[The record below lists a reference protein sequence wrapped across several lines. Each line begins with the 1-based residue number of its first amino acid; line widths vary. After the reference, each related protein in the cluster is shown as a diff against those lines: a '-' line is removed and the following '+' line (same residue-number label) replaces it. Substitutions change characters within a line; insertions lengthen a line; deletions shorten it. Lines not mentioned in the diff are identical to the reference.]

1 MELTM
6 KQKGIITLIGGFML
20 ELVTGTA
27 FLWGQFNVYITSYFR
42 QKDDSGLELSV
53 GGAIFPVMMASL
65 ALGIPMGIKGIKF
78 FGSARLCCIFCSF
91 FASLSVF
98 VASYTQKFW
107 QFVLIY
113 GVLHGIAQGAVYFI
127 PIYMGYLFFPTNKGM
142 VSGIVTCGFALTSF
156 AFGMIFNAIVNPDG
170 LVQIQ
175 DSDGFSYF
183 QGPSAQVAKNVPQ
196 SLRKLSYMYV
206 CIAFFSSLLILYHPN
221 QIGEEE
227 KRLKLELKNKQE
239 EKKILEQNVSRLQK
253 RDEQLIPNSEQI
265 NTDKVEN
272 KQNEQSSLRKSIQLF
287 NKTIGIVDLEQQ
299 VIQKKIELTQKQE
312 KQQSYHIIL
321 PHQNIQNDKE
331 FQKYNQLFQ
340 NQMYSNTNQKKN
352 YNENEQSVNYENNS
366 LLRVVSKD
374 IKVMDL
380 NKRIVS
386 ITQND
391 DRVQDKPQH
400 TNELVQDSSIDHIS
414 KIHEDINQKE
424 NQVQDELQ
432 SFFSLE
438 MEIERLNKLGAP
450 SVLVAFKQTQLYVSF
465 LLGILAIGFGV
476 LINGNYKSIAKDY
489 GFTNDSYQTLVGS
502 LGGIANGF
510 SRPLWASLLDKFSFK
525 HILNVILA
533 IQIVCIFTMRF
544 TSISQ
549 IFFIAWVFITHMT
562 MGAVLGMWP
571 VLSAQLNG
579 VKVGS
584 QLFGLYWFGFSV
596 ATMIQFL
603 IVLVLK
609 KSIGFD
615 NIYYIYAVQAILS
628 VLIISFYP
636 FKVNWSKY
644 YMIKQKKLELPTQN
658 NDNQLK
664 EIQQKS

>member
-1 MELTM
+1 MELAM

-20 ELVTGTA
+20 ELVTGTV

-53 GGAIFPVMMASL
+53 GGAIFPVMTASL

-98 VASYTQKFW
+98 VVSYTQKFW

-127 PIYMGYLFFPTNKGM
+127 PIYMGYLFFPTNKRM
-142 VSGIVTCGFALTSF
+142 VSGIVTCGFALISF
-156 AFGMIFNAIVNPDG
+156 AFGLIFFAIMNPDG
-170 LVQIQ
+170 LAQIQ
-175 DSDGFSYF
+175 DSDGFSLF
-183 QGPSAQVAKNVPQ
+183 PRTF
-196 SLRKLSYMYV
+196 SLT
-206 CIAFFSSLLILYHPN
+206 FFSSLLILYHPN

-265 NTDKVEN
+265 NTEKLEN

-287 NKTIGIVDLEQQ
+287 NKTIGIVNLESQF
-299 VIQKKIELTQKQE
+299 IQKKIELTQKQE
-312 KQQSYHIIL
+312 KQQSYRILL

-331 FQKYNQLFQ
+331 FQKYNYLFQ
-340 NQMYSNTNQKKN
+340 NRIYSNQNEKKN
-352 YNENEQSVNYENNS
+352 YNENQQSVNYENNS

-374 IKVMDL
+374 IKIMDL
-380 NKRIVS
+380 NKRIAS
-386 ITQND
+386 IIQND

-414 KIHEDINQKE
+414 KINEDINYKE
-424 NQVQDELQ
+424 NQVQEELQ

-450 SVLVAFKQTQLYVSF
+450 SILVAFKQPQLYVSF
-465 LLGILAIGFGV
+465 LLGISAIGFGV

-489 GFTNDSYQTLVGS
+489 GFTNDNYQTLVGS

-510 SRPLWASLLDKFSFK
+510 SRPLWASLLDKFTFK
-525 HILNVILA
+525 HVLNVILG
-533 IQIVCIFTMRF
+533 IQIVCIFTMRL
-544 TSISQ
+544 ISSNQ
-549 IFFIAWVFITHMT
+549 IFFIIWVFITHMT

-584 QLFGLYWFGFSV
+584 QLFGLYWFGFSM

-603 IVLVLK
+603 IILGLK
-609 KSIGFD
+609 KSIRFD
-615 NIYYIYAVQAILS
+615 NIYYIYAIQAILS
-628 VLIISFYP
+628 VLIIQFYP

-644 YMIKQKKLELPTQN
+644 YLIKQKMLELPTQN
-658 NDNQLK
+658 NHNQQK